1 MGDYYNSD
9 DLGRFGEVGKYKPEL
24 FRKFMDWYQA
34 SLEDGALT
42 KREKA
47 LIGLGVAHVIQ
58 CPYCIDAFTRECIA
72 EGMDM
77 DHIRGDPHRVG
88 RARWRRPHPRTAGA
102 ECGGEDFAV
111 RHVIASRASRGVAI
125 FIFEIASSLRFSQ

>member
-9 DLGRFGEVGKYKPEL
+9 DLDRFGEVGRNKPEL
-24 FRKFMDWYQA
+24 FRKFMEWYQA
-34 SLEDGALT
+34 SLEAGALT

-77 DHIRGDPHRVG
+77 DHITEAVH
-88 RARWRRPHPRTAGA
+88 AAS
-102 ECGGEDFAV
+102 AV
-111 RHVIASRASRGVAI
+111 RGGAALIHGLQAQNVAGKI
-125 FIFEIASSLRFSQ
+125 LL

>member
-9 DLGRFGEVGKYKPEL
+9 DLGRFGEVGKHKPEL
-24 FRKFMDWYQA
+24 FKKFMDWYQA
-34 SLEDGALT
+34 SLEAGALT

-77 DHIRGDPHRVG
+77 DHITEAIH
-88 RARWRRPHPRTAGA
+88 TAS
-102 ECGGEDFAV
+102 AV
-111 RHVIASRASRGVAI
+111 RGGAALIHGLQAQNVAEKI
-125 FIFEIASSLRFSQ
+125 LL

>member
-9 DLGRFGEVGKYKPEL
+9 DLDRFGEVGKYKPEL
-24 FRKFMDWYQA
+24 FKKFMDWYQA
-34 SLEDGALT
+34 SLEDGTLT

-72 EGMDM
+72 EGMNM
-77 DHIRGDPHRVG
+77 DHITEAIH
-88 RARWRRPHPRTAGA
+88 TAS
-102 ECGGEDFAV
+102 AV
-111 RHVIASRASRGVAI
+111 RGGAALIHCLQAQNVAEKI
-125 FIFEIASSLRFSQ
+125 LL

>member
-1 MGDYYNSD
+1 MGGYYNSD
-9 DLGRFGEVGKYKPEL
+9 DLDRFGEVGKHKPEL

-34 SLEDGALT
+34 TLEAGSLT

-77 DHIRGDPHRVG
+77 DHITEAIH
-88 RARWRRPHPRTAGA
+88 TAS
-102 ECGGEDFAV
+102 AV
-111 RHVIASRASRGVAI
+111 RGGAALIHGLQAGNVAEKI
-125 FIFEIASSLRFSQ
+125 LL